1 MKHYAIALAILLAPV
16 VFVITE
22 AQYAGA
28 PLERRVELCVEY
40 LVTYQ
45 QPTKRGDA
53 LLVCSDRFLG
63 LQGR

>member
-28 PLERRVELCVEY
+28 RLERRADLCVEF

-45 QPTKRGDA
+45 ATSREDA
-53 LLVCSDRFLG
+53 FLLCSARFLG
-63 LQGR
+63 LK